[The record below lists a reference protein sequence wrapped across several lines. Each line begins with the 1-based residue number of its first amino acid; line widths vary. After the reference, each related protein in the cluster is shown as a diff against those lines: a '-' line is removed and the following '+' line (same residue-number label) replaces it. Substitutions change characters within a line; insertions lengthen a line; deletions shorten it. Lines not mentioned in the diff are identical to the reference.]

1 VLSVVRGPLAAVLL
15 QWHER
20 WDVRSVACWDTMLH
34 FEVRRPPAPGEDA
47 FTAARQ
53 VLALSPNVDIDQWEL
68 AVAMRA
74 GNARF
79 LHNRP

>member
-1 VLSVVRGPLAAVLL
+1 ML
-15 QWHER
+15 Q
-20 WDVRSVACWDTMLH
+20 
-34 FEVRRPPAPGEDA
+34 FEVHRPPAPGEDA